1 MNRGWGSWK
10 LDNFHGSHICIV
22 PYAEWFDEMNNL
34 TKDISTLN
42 EAAANKANAASVVNK
57 ILNLEEQHIQ
67 VSQYHYPM
75 ELPIKIR

>member
-1 MNRGWGSWK
+1 MDVIYVSSLTLR
-10 LDNFHGSHICIV
+10 
-22 PYAEWFDEMNNL
+22 FDEMNNL

-67 VSQYHYPM
+67 VSQYHYLM